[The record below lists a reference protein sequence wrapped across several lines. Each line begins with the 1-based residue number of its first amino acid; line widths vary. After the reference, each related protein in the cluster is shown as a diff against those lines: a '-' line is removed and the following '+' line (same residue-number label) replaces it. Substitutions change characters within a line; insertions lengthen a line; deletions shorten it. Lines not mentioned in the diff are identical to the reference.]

1 MAKAKRNTYMLFMD
15 VSTSG
20 ATSAEYEIIGKDIE
34 ELSRELNNEVNSFTN
49 ILGETETEITKGNQ
63 VTTCDPVKFRDD
75 SKASKILYGIYKN
88 DSELSDVE
96 RDFIEV
102 NTAVPVTGSDG
113 EYEAFKQKG
122 AIDLK
127 SWGGDTTGI
136 NSPFDINWIGT
147 KTYGTF
153 NPTTKAFT
161 PAQ

>member
-1 MAKAKRNTYMLFMD
+1 MAKAKRNTYKLFMD
-15 VSTSG
+15 VSESG
-20 ATSAEYEIIGKDIE
+20 ATSEEYEIIGKDIE
-34 ELSRELNNEVNSFTN
+34 DLSRELNNEVNSITN

-75 SKASKILYGIYKN
+75 SKASKILYNIYKN

-96 RDFIEV
+96 RNFVEV
-102 NTAVPVTGSDG
+102 NTSVPVTGSDG

-136 NSPFDINWIGT
+136 NSPFDINWIGA
-147 KTYGTF
+147 KNYGTF
-153 NPTTKAFT
+153 NPTTKKFT
-161 PAQ
+161 PAE